1 MPRFLGSVQRLKR
14 YFPRNQFIVA
24 THSPYLYQSADPGGF
39 IRLPDVTEEE
49 PPCVVSRVFYKRVV
63 SGSSDDALL
72 ADLFGIDSRYSV
84 QAEEKRQRL
93 AQLESAVPRGAAPL
107 KR

>member
-1 MPRFLGSVQRLKR
+1 MRSL
-14 YFPRNQFIVA
+14 
-24 THSPYLYQSADPGGF
+24 PG
-39 IRLPDVTEEE
+39 L
-49 PPCVVSRVFYKRVV
+49 YKRVV

-93 AQLESAVPRGAAPL
+93 AQLESAVPRGAATPEEIDE
-107 KR
+107 RHGVQQAVASPFTARVDEAARRISRA